1 MSFLEKIKQPIFWTN
16 FLKVA
21 IPFFIV
27 VTLVS
32 LFMNSW
38 RDIFAGDF
46 AKVNE
51 VNFSGEKWKS
61 FWAIKIVISFIYGL
75 YVTNKNTK

>member
-1 MSFLEKIKQPIFWTN
+1 MSFLEKIKQPIFWRN
-16 FLKVA
+16 FIKVA

-27 VTLVS
+27 VTLIS
-32 LFMNSW
+32 LFLNSW
-38 RDIFAGDF
+38 QAIFSGDF

-51 VNFSGEKWKS
+51 INFSDEKWKR
-61 FWAIKIVISFIYGL
+61 FWGIKVVISFIYGL

>member
-1 MSFLEKIKQPIFWTN
+1 MKFTEKIKLPEFWSN

-38 RDIFAGDF
+38 REIFAGDF
-46 AKVNE
+46 AAVAE
-51 VNFSGEKWKS
+51 ANFNDGKWIQ
-61 FWAIKIVISFIYGL
+61 FFGIKIVICFFYGL
-75 YVTNKNTK
+75 YITNKNMK